1 MANKRLIV
9 KAFCT
14 GFGSEE
20 RSALCHIE
28 QGCVYFDING
38 VEYKWFNYDKAR
50 QMFKDRTTYDISCTI
65 NPELR
70 TLQRVKKIHTV
81 ED

>member
-1 MANKRLIV
+1 MTNMRWTV
-9 KAFCT
+9 KAKCT

-20 RSALCHIE
+20 RSAMCHIE
-28 QGCVYFDING
+28 QGCVYFDISG
-38 VEYKWFNYDKAR
+38 IEYRWFNYEKAVE
-50 QMFKDRTTYDISCTI
+50 MFEGRKTYDISCTI

-81 ED
+81 D